1 MKLAVS
7 QLCFVT
13 KYSKPLLLRLYMFYM
28 YECSLQNLPKWGR
41 RQVRMVC
48 GWLYTYIVP
57 DAFITLTRFLN
68 TLLVYFLNAYLKH
81 LSQSWTFT
89 QVSNF
94 FFYSPVDS
102 QLPSFLLY
110 LQKSMPS
117 QIYCCSISHFPWAV
131 FRKNDSNCQNNAQ
144 DGVHYTCMGVLIRI
158 LNPTLRL
165 L

>member
-94 FFYSPVDS
+94 FFLLSSRFPTHIVPALFAEKHAIVDI
-102 QLPSFLLY
+102 LLF
-110 LQKSMPS
+110 
-117 QIYCCSISHFPWAV
+117 HFP
-131 FRKNDSNCQNNAQ
+131 FSL
-144 DGVHYTCMGVLIRI
+144 GGI
-158 LNPTLRL
+158 LKK
-165 L
+165 

>member
-57 DAFITLTRFLN
+57 DAFITLTHFLN

-94 FFYSPVDS
+94 FLTLQQIPNSHHSCFICRKACHRRYTVVPFPIFLGRYSEKMIVTVKTMHKTGFIIHAWVYS
-102 QLPSFLLY
+102 SEF
-110 LQKSMPS
+110 
-117 QIYCCSISHFPWAV
+117 
-131 FRKNDSNCQNNAQ
+131 
-144 DGVHYTCMGVLIRI
+144 
-158 LNPTLRL
+158 
-165 L
+165 